1 MQIFHLIL
9 DIRNVPKYSWYQ
21 RKVDIVV
28 TIIDVANYAGVSKST
43 VSAVL
48 NNGPHVKEETRRRV
62 EEAVIALG
70 YVCNNN
76 ARGLRKRET
85 KCLGVIIAV
94 ESRDVH
100 TYEFSFEA
108 GQFGYAVANGIP
120 DGLGDRDYGLITEQY
135 CPREMAGELPAII
148 KNARV
153 DGVFLVGSLFEETF
167 LRKLQELSIPAV
179 VVGTNYES
187 MDCVLPDVAKGVR
200 LQVEELVRCGARKIA
215 MVNCPPEFTNAKLR
229 INGWKQAVSDL
240 DGKLNDTWE
249 IQCRTNTGAG
259 GYLAMKELWE
269 SGARPDGVVTA
280 HEAIALGV
288 MRYFH
293 EQGVRVPKDVSVTSY
308 ETSVLGGYSIPPLTS
323 VNIKKEEMGAIAARM
338 LLNRIE
344 NPAAPLQNHVIDP
357 ELVARGSVAKK

>member
-1 MQIFHLIL
+1 M
-9 DIRNVPKYSWYQ
+9 
-21 RKVDIVV
+21 V
-28 TIIDVANYAGVSKST
+28 TIIDVANYAGVSKTT

-62 EEAVIALG
+62 EEAVKALG

-85 KCLGVIIAV
+85 KCLGVIVAV
-94 ESRDVH
+94 ESRDIH
-100 TYEFSFEA
+100 TYEFNFEV

-120 DGLGDRDYGLITEQY
+120 DGLEDRDYGLITEQY
-135 CPREMAGELPAII
+135 CPREMAGELPAIV

-153 DGVFLVGSLFEETF
+153 DGVFLVGSLFNEDF
-167 LRKLQELSIPAV
+167 LKKLDALNLPAV
-179 VVGTNYES
+179 GVGTSYDS
-187 MDCVLPDVAKGVR
+187 IDCVLPDIAKGVR
-200 LQVEELVRCGARKIA
+200 LQVEELVRSGARRIA
-215 MVNCPPEFTNAKLR
+215 MINCPPEFANAKMR
-229 INGWKQAVSDL
+229 IEGWKQAVSNL
-240 DGKLNDTWE
+240 GCKLKGTWE
-249 IQCRTNTGAG
+249 VQCRTNTGEG

-293 EQGVRVPKDVSVTSY
+293 EQGIRVPEDVSVTSY

-323 VNIKKEEMGAIAARM
+323 VNVKKEEMGAIAARM

-344 NPAAPLQNHVIDP
+344 NPAAPLQKYVIDP
-357 ELVARGSVAKK
+357 ELVVRGSVSKK

>member
-1 MQIFHLIL
+1 M
-9 DIRNVPKYSWYQ
+9 
-21 RKVDIVV
+21 V
-28 TIIDVANYAGVSKST
+28 TIIDVANYAGVSKTT

-62 EEAVIALG
+62 EEAVKTLG

-85 KCLGVIIAV
+85 KCLGVIVAV
-94 ESRDVH
+94 ESRDIH
-100 TYEFSFEA
+100 TYEFNFEV
-108 GQFGYAVANGIP
+108 GQFGYAAANGIP
-120 DGLGDRDYGLITEQY
+120 DGLEDRDYGLITEQY
-135 CPREMAGELPAII
+135 CPREMGGELPAII

-153 DGVFLVGSLFEETF
+153 DGVFLVGSLFDEAF
-167 LRKLQELSIPAV
+167 LEKLDELNLPAV
-179 VVGTNYES
+179 GVGTTYNS
-187 MDCVLPDVAKGVR
+187 IDCVFPDIAKGMY
-200 LQVEELVRCGARKIA
+200 LQVEELVRNGSEHIA
-215 MVNCPPEFTNAKLR
+215 MVNCPPEFANAKMR
-229 INGWKQAVSDL
+229 VKGWNQAISSFSDNL
-240 DGKLNDTWE
+240 KETWE
-249 IQCRTNTGAG
+249 IQCQTNTGEG

-293 EQGVRVPKDVSVTSY
+293 EQGIRVPEDVSVTSY

-338 LLNRIE
+338 LANRIE
-344 NPAAPLQNHVIDP
+344 NPGAPLQKCIMDP
-357 ELVARGSVAKK
+357 ELVVRGSVARK

>member
-1 MQIFHLIL
+1 M
-9 DIRNVPKYSWYQ
+9 
-21 RKVDIVV
+21 V
-28 TIIDVANYAGVSKST
+28 TIIDVANYAGVSKTT

-62 EEAVIALG
+62 EEAVKTLG

-85 KCLGVIIAV
+85 KCLGVIVAV
-94 ESRDVH
+94 ESRDIH
-100 TYEFSFEA
+100 TYEFNFEV

-120 DGLGDRDYGLITEQY
+120 DGLEDRDYGLITEQY
-135 CPREMAGELPAII
+135 CPREMGGELPAII

-153 DGVFLVGSLFEETF
+153 DGVFLVGSLFDEAF
-167 LRKLQELSIPAV
+167 LEKLDALNLPAV
-179 VVGTNYES
+179 GVGTTYNS
-187 MDCVLPDVAKGVR
+187 IDCVFPDIAKGMY
-200 LQVEELVRCGARKIA
+200 LQVEELVRNGSKHIA
-215 MVNCPPEFTNAKLR
+215 MVNCPPEFANAKMR
-229 INGWKQAVSDL
+229 VKGWNQAISSFSDNL
-240 DGKLNDTWE
+240 KETWE
-249 IQCRTNTGAG
+249 IQCQTNTGEG

-293 EQGVRVPKDVSVTSY
+293 EQGIRVPEDVSVTSY

-338 LLNRIE
+338 LANRIE
-344 NPAAPLQNHVIDP
+344 NPGAPLQTYVIVP
-357 ELVARGSVAKK
+357 ELVVRGSVTAK